1 MMRYLFTIHPSAP
14 RTCWTIGDVPM
25 CGSSV
30 SSNPGSNHCSSTDQS
45 YRVTQM
51 SRQQQQ
57 HPSQGRAL
65 LPSLRSSQHNYHLA
79 RVLLIFRNN

>member
-1 MMRYLFTIHPSAP
+1 MMGYLFTVQPSVP

-25 CGSSV
+25 CSSSV

-51 SRQQQQ
+51 SR
-57 HPSQGRAL
+57 
-65 LPSLRSSQHNYHLA
+65 
-79 RVLLIFRNN
+79 